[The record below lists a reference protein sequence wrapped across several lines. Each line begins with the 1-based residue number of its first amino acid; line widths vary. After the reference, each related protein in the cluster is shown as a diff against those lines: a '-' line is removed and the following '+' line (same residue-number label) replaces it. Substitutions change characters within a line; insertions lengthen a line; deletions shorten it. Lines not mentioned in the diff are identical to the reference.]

1 MQASPD
7 RLDRIE
13 AILEQTAQRVD
24 SNARSIQALGDRI
37 AEVTNDIAELKE
49 IQAEAQEERRELRQA
64 TLGIANLVA
73 SLDEDRPTIFQKL
86 NSIER
91 KVDRLHGQEQ

>member
-13 AILEQTAQRVD
+13 ALVE

-37 AEVTNDIAELKE
+37 AELTHV
-49 IQAEAQEERRELRQA
+49 QAEAADERQELRQA
-64 TLGIANLVA
+64 TLGIANLLA
-73 SLDEDRPTIFQKL
+73 SLDEDRPTILGKL

-91 KVDRLHGQEQ
+91 KVDRLGEHER

>member
-73 SLDEDRPTIFQKL
+73 SLDEDRPTILRKL
-86 NSIER
+86 DRIEQN
-91 KVDRLHGQEQ
+91 VDQLREERQ